1 VHVRVASR
9 DQPRILRAAL
19 ILACAV
25 FAACAAG
32 CRSDPSDQI
41 TAEWA
46 VEPSPPLAGSD
57 TVARITLRDS
67 GRNPVLGAK
76 VHLEGLMSHPGMKPV
91 LSEAVERGGGTYEAT
106 LRLTM
111 EGDWTL
117 VLAGELRDGTRITKQ
132 LDLSGVRRTGG

>member
-1 VHVRVASR
+1 
-9 DQPRILRAAL
+9 
-19 ILACAV
+19 
-25 FAACAAG
+25 
-32 CRSDPSDQI
+32 
-41 TAEWA
+41 

-67 GRNPVLGAK
+67 ARNPVLGAK

-91 LSEAVERGGGTYEAT
+91 LSEAVERSGGTYEAT